1 MIRTGSISQGPA
13 GKGRGKEL
21 ANDHQS
27 ITKGGGLSISIDVND
42 AAVDIFLEAVANFSG
57 VACRRKR
64 EFCRHRRFLKFDNEL
79 VWLFDID
86 FEPVLV
92 IKGVVAVAPDLPF
105 DLEHIGLE
113 IQLRVLLHMS
123 DLRSLVFNKPSP
135 EPHST

>member
-1 MIRTGSISQGPA
+1 MLDALPRSRFGDTRRVIRTGSISQGPA
-13 GKGRGKEL
+13 GKGRAKEL

-86 FEPVLV
+86 FGQSWLS
-92 IKGVVAVAPDLPF
+92 KGSSL
-105 DLEHIGLE
+105 
-113 IQLRVLLHMS
+113 LRPIFPLI
-123 DLRSLVFNKPSP
+123 
-135 EPHST
+135 